1 MKVNN
6 KGTSATRIWRA
17 YAVALLVCMCVTA
30 FACGIAAADVN
41 TRTIVGGSGGAVAAG
56 SQNENSITLSVDE
69 KTFSMNIPDDFRR
82 FIKLIPAPLGNII
95 ALPECIAELIE
106 SYI

>member
-1 MKVNN
+1 MKT
-6 KGTSATRIWRA
+6 KSTGTSGMRIWRA
-17 YAVALLVCMCVTA
+17 YAAVLLVCMCVTA
-30 FACGIAAADVN
+30 FACGIATADVN

-69 KTFSMNIPDDFRR
+69 KTFSMNFPDNFRK
-82 FIKLIPAPLGNII
+82 FFKLIPAPLGNII